1 MTHRPPRVRA
11 LSAPAHVATRDGVL
25 YWPLI
30 FFIAYLAFTLLLT
43 VAGPVVYLHFD
54 MVRVGLYLSAI
65 TAAVIAGYVIAVR
78 GRMITPTATTPAIDP
93 NWERLFFNVLLGI
106 SGLGFLFTLITFIGQ
121 GANFSLSGA
130 GEAYFDLY
138 ERERGAAA
146 QGYSLSFILYSAL
159 APFIFMLNVLG
170 LYYFKK
176 LGLTQKILVAMVVFG
191 SPILFMLNAGQQKTI
206 GDLIV
211 YMGCIFVIMASRSR
225 KPISLRTYAL
235 LFAVAIAAV
244 YIFSFILANRYT
256 AIGIGAHNINYRE
269 IDLIYYDTTHPV
281 FRIFGPDRGFAISA
295 VVMYLTNGWNGLS
308 YALHA
313 EPTWSYLYGSSY
325 SISVIAERYLG
336 LESVLDLTYPSI
348 TAYES
353 GWGTTRWYSV
363 FAWFASDFTWIGT
376 IPLFGWLAY
385 VYGRCW
391 AEIVE
396 FRNPFSMLLFSLLTL
411 GVVMMPANN
420 QLMQTPGGLATLGLT
435 VVMYLAYRRRYNR
448 VQIPV

>member
-1 MTHRPPRVRA
+1 MTVLPVKVRA
-11 LSAPAHVATRDGVL
+11 SSAPPHVATRDSVL

-65 TAAVIAGYVIAVR
+65 TAAVIAGYVVAVR
-78 GRMITPTATTPAIDP
+78 GRMITPTAATPAIDP
-93 NWERLFFNVLLGI
+93 NWERLFFNVLLGV
-106 SGLGFLFTLITFIGQ
+106 SGLGFLFTLATFIAQ
-121 GANFSLSGA
+121 GANLSLSGA

-170 LYYFKK
+170 LYYFRK
-176 LGLTQKILVAMVVFG
+176 LGVFQKILVAVVVFG
-191 SPILFMLNAGQQKTI
+191 SPVIFMLNAGQQKTI
-206 GDLIV
+206 GDLVV
-211 YMGCIFVIMASRSR
+211 YMGCIFVIVASRSR
-225 KPISLRTYAL
+225 KPISLKIYAL
-235 LFAVAIAAV
+235 LLFVAMAAL
-244 YIFSFILANRYT
+244 YTFSFILANRYA

-269 IDLIYYDTTHPV
+269 IDLLYYDTTHPV

-308 YALHA
+308 YALHT

-325 SISVIAERYLG
+325 SISIIAERYMG
-336 LESVLDLTYPSI
+336 LESVLDLTYPSV

-448 VQIPV
+448 FQIPA